1 MEWLNLLYTI
11 FEVCVIPLLGV
22 LVGFLVNYLK
32 AKTKDIT
39 VQNDNELLNKYITML
54 SNTVIDCVVATN
66 QTYVEALK
74 QKGEFDANAQQYAFK
89 MTYDAVVALLSEDA
103 KDYLTNIY
111 GDLSLYITNMIE
123 AEVNRNK

>member
-1 MEWLNLLYTI
+1 
-11 FEVCVIPLLGV
+11 LGV
-22 LVGFLVNYLK
+22 LVGFLVNYLR

-39 VQNDNELLNKYITML
+39 TQNDNELLNKYIKML

-74 QKGEFDANAQQYAFK
+74 QKGEFDADAQQYAFK
-89 MTYDAVVALLSEDA
+89 MTYDAVIALLSEDA

>member
-1 MEWLNLLYTI
+1 MEWLSLLYTI

-22 LVGFLVNYLK
+22 LVGFLVNYLR

-39 VQNDNELLNKYITML
+39 TQNDNELLNKYITML

-74 QKGEFDANAQQYAFK
+74 QKGEFDADAQQYAFK

>member
-1 MEWLNLLYTI
+1 MEWLSLLYTI
-11 FEVCVIPLLGV
+11 FEVCIIPLLGV

-39 VQNDNELLNKYITML
+39 AQNDNELLNKYITML

>member
-1 MEWLNLLYTI
+1 MTWLTLLYEI
-11 FEVCVIPLLGV
+11 FEVCIVPLLGI

-39 VQNDNELLNKYITML
+39 TQNDNELLNKYISML
-54 SNTVIDCVVATN
+54 SNTIIDCVVATN

-74 QKGEFDANAQQYAFK
+74 QKGEFNAEAQQHAFN
-89 MTYDAVVALLSEDA
+89 MTYDAVFAVLSEDA

-111 GDLSLYITNMIE
+111 GDLSVYITNMIE

>member
-1 MEWLNLLYTI
+1 MEWLSLLYTI

-39 VQNDNELLNKYITML
+39 TQNDNELLNKYIKML

-74 QKGEFDANAQQYAFK
+74 QKGEFDADAQQYAFK

>member
-1 MEWLNLLYTI
+1 MEWLSLLYTI

-39 VQNDNELLNKYITML
+39 AQNDNELLNKYIKML

-74 QKGEFDANAQQYAFK
+74 QKGEFDADAQQYAFK

>member
-103 KDYLTNIY
+103 KVYLTNIY